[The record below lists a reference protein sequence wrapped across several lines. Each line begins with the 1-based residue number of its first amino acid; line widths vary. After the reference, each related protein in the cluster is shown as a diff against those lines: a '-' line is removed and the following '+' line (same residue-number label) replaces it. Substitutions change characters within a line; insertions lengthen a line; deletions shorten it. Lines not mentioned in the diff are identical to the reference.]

1 MAVLVGIDEAG
12 YGPILG
18 PLVVSSFGLEMP
30 DELIKAD
37 LWQVL
42 SDAVGKQK
50 RSLKGRLLVTDSK
63 KAYDRKSGY
72 GHLER
77 TAVSLLGF
85 QPCSVGELVE
95 KLTEGSLRK
104 LGVRPWYENIDATEL
119 TYNRDEIDVA
129 SGAFLR
135 SAAAKGIRPVIVR
148 SEVLDAGNY
157 NELVELSHNKATV
170 LFMLVCRHIAAA
182 LAQFPRANLQFI
194 IDRQGGRDMYA
205 RPLGR
210 MFPGMDITILKEDK
224 ICSSYALAGPAGSF
238 KVHFI
243 VKADL
248 NYLGVSAASIVSK
261 YIRELLMDALSGY
274 FGALDERI
282 SPTAGYWQDGN
293 RFIADIEKFLP
304 QLKID
309 KGTLIRSR

>member
-18 PLVVSSFGLEMP
+18 PLVVSSFGMEMP
-30 DELIKAD
+30 DELLKAD
-37 LWQVL
+37 LWDVL
-42 SDAVGKQK
+42 SQAVSKQK
-50 RSLKGRLLVTDSK
+50 RGLKGRLLITDSK
-63 KAYDRKSGY
+63 KAFDRKTGY

-85 QPCSVGELVE
+85 KPRTVGELVE
-95 KLTEGSLRK
+95 RLTEGSLRK
-104 LGVRPWYENIDATEL
+104 LAPRPWYERIGEKEL
-119 TYNRDEIDVA
+119 TYNHDEIDVA
-129 SGAFLR
+129 SGAFAR
-135 SAAAKGIRPVIVR
+135 TAAAKKIKPVIMR
-148 SEVLDAGNY
+148 SELLDAGNY
-157 NELVELSHNKATV
+157 NELVNLSHNKSTV

-182 LAQFPRANLQFI
+182 FRQYPRANLQFI

-224 ICSSYALAGPAGSF
+224 NCSSYALAGPAGSF
-238 KVHFI
+238 KLHFI

-248 NYLGVSAASIVSK
+248 NYLCVSAASIVSK
-261 YIRELLMDALSGY
+261 YLRELLMDELSAY
-274 FGALDERI
+274 FASLDARI
-282 SPTAGYWQDGN
+282 EPTAGYWQDGT
-293 RFIADIEKFLP
+293 RFIADIDNYLP

-309 KGTLIRSR
+309 KDILVRSR